1 MNGHLIQSKILQ
13 HQLHLFNQVA
23 NMNKLILILCL
34 AFFSKNSYALGPLHL
49 DLHASAGYGKAAA
62 ESESESPTTTQYNV
76 GTTLGWKFLAMY
88 GGVSADYYMVNQLT
102 KPNNTFGNRKGKRTN
117 LLSPTIGF
125 RLANLHL
132 KLDYQLMGKYDLDKT
147 TTGGEKV
154 TYESPKGMRAYLGF
168 RYSPMMELGG
178 FYETVTYKEEKIGST
193 TTELTNKMKIT
204 QFGLAWTIVL

>member
-1 MNGHLIQSKILQ
+1 
-13 HQLHLFNQVA
+13 
-23 NMNKLILILCL
+23 MNKLKLAFIVCL
-34 AFFSKNSYALGPLHL
+34 AVLSQNSYALGPLHL
-49 DLHASAGYGKAAA
+49 DLHAAVGYGKAAA

-76 GTTLGWKFLAMY
+76 GTTVGWKFLVMY

-117 LLSPTIGF
+117 LLSPTLGF
-125 RLANLHL
+125 RLANIHL
-132 KLDYQLMGKYDLDKT
+132 KLDYQLMGNYNLDKT

-168 RYSPMMELGG
+168 KYSPMTEIGG
-178 FYETVTYKEEKIGST
+178 FYETVSYEEEKIGAST
-193 TTELTNKMKIT
+193 TKLTNKLKLT